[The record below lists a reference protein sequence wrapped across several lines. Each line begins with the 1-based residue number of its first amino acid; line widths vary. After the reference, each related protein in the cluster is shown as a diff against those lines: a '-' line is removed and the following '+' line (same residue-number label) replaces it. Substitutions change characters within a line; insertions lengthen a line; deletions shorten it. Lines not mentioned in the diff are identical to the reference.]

1 MHHTS
6 EIEKLASINDAYS
19 RREELIKEAA
29 IRTTKKQKE
38 VDDRESLL
46 INIIQPD
53 MEVVA
58 EERLRA
64 ETARAIFQE
73 IQNELMEDLR
83 AREEIKQ
90 AREEKRKFLVP
101 KVQAL
106 LLELVAA
113 RDASEDSDI
122 AEHVETEA
130 EKEVPPQ

>member
-19 RREELIKEAA
+19 KREELHKEAA
-29 IRTTKKQKE
+29 IRTAKKQKE

-83 AREEIKQ
+83 EREEIKQ
-90 AREEKRKFLVP
+90 QEKKRGSFWFP
-101 KVQAL
+101 K
-106 LLELVAA
+106 
-113 RDASEDSDI
+113 SK
-122 AEHVETEA
+122 HCC
-130 EKEVPPQ
+130 